1 MKFKKIKKIL
11 SIAGSDCSC
20 GAGIQADIKTIQSL
34 GGYCLTVLTNV
45 TAQNSKKV
53 LKISNISDNII
64 SSQINC
70 LLEDYNIDAIK
81 IGLVT
86 RIKTARI
93 LKKYF
98 QKKKIPIVIDPIFK
112 STTGFKFSS
121 SVDYLEIQTK
131 LMTFS
136 NLIIPS
142 ISEAEILLKS
152 KIKTETDM
160 INASKNISQ
169 KFKINVLI
177 KGNELER
184 KKIVDICYF
193 NNKIYK
199 FKNNRFLHSNKH
211 GTGCTYSTAVT
222 YFLAKGRN
230 IEEAILSAKEYVK
243 KSIKNAPDFGL
254 EYGPL
259 KH

>member
-1 MKFKKIKKIL
+1 MKFKNLKIL

-34 GGYCLTVLTNV
+34 GGYCLNVLTNI

-53 LKISNISDNII
+53 LKISNISNGLI
-64 SSQINC
+64 SSQISC
-70 LLEDYNIDAIK
+70 LLNDYDIDAIK

-86 RIKTARI
+86 NIKTPQI

-98 QKKKIPIVIDPIFK
+98 DKLKIPIVIDPIFK
-112 STTGFKFSS
+112 STTGFKFLSKI
-121 SVDYLEIQTK
+121 DYFKIQKK
-131 LMTFS
+131 LTTFS

-142 ISEAEILLKS
+142 ISEAELLLKS
-152 KIKTETDM
+152 KIKSEDDM
-160 INASKNISQ
+160 INASKQIFQIYN
-169 KFKINVLI
+169 INVLI
-177 KGNELER
+177 KGNELKR
-184 KKIVDICYF
+184 KKIIDICFF

-199 FKNNRFLHSNKH
+199 FKNDRILSSNKH

-222 YFLAKGRN
+222 FFLAKGKH
-230 IEEAILSAKEYVK
+230 IKEAVILAKKYINKTIK
-243 KSIKNAPDFGL
+243 KAPDFGL
-254 EYGPL
+254 SYGPL

>member
-1 MKFKKIKKIL
+1 MRFKKIKKIMT
-11 SIAGSDCSC
+11 IAGSDCSC

-34 GGYCLTVLTNV
+34 GGYCLTVLTNI

-53 LKISNISDNII
+53 QKVSNISDNLI
-64 SSQINC
+64 SSQIDC
-70 LLEDYNIDAIK
+70 LLHDYNIDAIK

-86 RIKTARI
+86 KIKTARI

-121 SVDYLEIQTK
+121 SIDYLEIQTK

-142 ISEAEILLKS
+142 ISEAELLLKS

-160 INASKNISQ
+160 INACKRIFQ

-184 KKIVDICYF
+184 KKIVDICSF
-193 NNKIYK
+193 DNKIYK
-199 FKNNRFLHSNKH
+199 FKNNRIPGSNKH

-222 YFLAKGRN
+222 FFLAKGRN
-230 IEEAILSAKEYVK
+230 IEEAILSAKEYIK

-254 EYGPL
+254 KYGPL